1 MGPAT
6 ALLTPLLA
14 LALALAFGL
23 VASLGQN
30 RNRVRRR
37 LAPTAG
43 LARVS
48 SQHGWSNR
56 PGRLGLTLVMA
67 TLALVASVA
76 VGVGYFGLVMVG
88 ALLAALGLAR
98 WTARLGA
105 PARYERGLLDAIES
119 LARHLRSGATISVAL
134 QDLAEESD
142 GPVGVDLRRVLA
154 AVQGGQLLGEALQDW
169 SRRRARPSVGL
180 VVACIAIGH
189 EAGSLRGRHVDELA
203 ASLRQGQEAQREAA
217 AWASQA
223 QASALV
229 MVAAPLAFAGL
240 LASGDPAV
248 RQFLLHSP
256 LGLACLGVG
265 LGLDLGAAAIMA
277 HIVASVR

>member
-1 MGPAT
+1 M
-6 ALLTPLLA
+6 
-14 LALALAFGL
+14 
-23 VASLGQN
+23 
-30 RNRVRRR
+30 
-37 LAPTAG
+37 
-43 LARVS
+43 
-48 SQHGWSNR
+48 
-56 PGRLGLTLVMA
+56 MA

-76 VGVGYFGLVMVG
+76 AGVGYFGLIIVG

-98 WTARLGA
+98 WTASLGA